1 MKIVKDITIN
11 EIIIKKSK
19 FISTL
24 KGVNSN
30 EEANNYLKEI
40 KKKYYDATHNCYAYL
55 IGDNFEIQK
64 QSDDGEPS
72 KTAGFPILD
81 VLKNNE
87 ITNTICIVTRYFG
100 GIKLGTGGLV
110 KAYQSSCI
118 EVIKKASFVK
128 KALVENWI
136 VITPYEYLG
145 VMEQYL
151 RCNTNII
158 KIDYTNNIYF
168 YVSFLKDYLINF
180 KESIINLTKGKGI
193 ADFINY
199 STSYIDI

>member
-24 KGVNSN
+24 KRVNSN
-30 EEANNYLKEI
+30 EEASNYLKEI

-128 KALVENWI
+128 KTLVENWI